1 MSIKPFYKIGDS
13 VRILPMT
20 KEMRDYSGRRYD
32 EDMICTIKA
41 IAFHD
46 YVASFTTPVFSD
58 SFVYIIQLPKDHY
71 YSEAYVYESM
81 IAPADSQQLE
91 DVEYVYDASNKYNV
105 YRPIGRYKGQD
116 LYCVIEDDYLTI
128 KPCVVI
134 DL

>member
-1 MSIKPFYKIGDS
+1 MSIKPFYKTGDS

-20 KEMRDYSGRRYD
+20 KEMKDYSGRRYD
-32 EDMICTIKA
+32 EDMICTIKT

-71 YSEAYVYESM
+71 YSKAYVYESM
-81 IAPADSQQLE
+81 IAPANSQPLE
-91 DVEYVYDASNKYNV
+91 DVEYVYDASNKYKV
-105 YRPIGRYKGQD
+105 YRPIGRIDGQD
-116 LYCVIEDDYLTI
+116 LYCVIDDGYLTI

>member
-1 MSIKPFYKIGDS
+1 MPIKPFYKAGDS

-20 KEMRDYSGRRYD
+20 KEMKDYSGRHYD
-32 EDMICTIKA
+32 SGMICKIRA
-41 IAFHD
+41 LIFDD

-58 SFVYIIQLPKDHY
+58 SFVYIIELPKDHY

-81 IAPADSQQLE
+81 IAPADSQPLE
-91 DVEYVYDASNKYNV
+91 DVEYVYDASNKYKV
-105 YRPIGRYKGQD
+105 YRPIGRIDEQD
-116 LYCVIEDDYLTI
+116 LYCVIDDGYLTT